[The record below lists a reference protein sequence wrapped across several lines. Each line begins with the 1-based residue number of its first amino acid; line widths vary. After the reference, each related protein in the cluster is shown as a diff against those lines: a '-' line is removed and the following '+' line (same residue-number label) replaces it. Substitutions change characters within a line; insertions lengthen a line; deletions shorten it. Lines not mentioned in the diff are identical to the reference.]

1 MPGKKL
7 AVIILAALLV
17 LSLSFSAG
25 ALDTND
31 LSAILLEAETG
42 QVLYENNADEEL
54 PPASITKIMTVLLT
68 MEAIENGEVEL
79 TDTTTIS
86 SRASSM
92 GGSQIYLDSGDEITI
107 EELLMAVIIASAN
120 DASYALAEAV
130 GGNYDNFIDMMNDR
144 ARELGMENT
153 NFTNAHGLPDSDHYS
168 TARDISKMAREVVQH
183 QEVLKWSQIWLE
195 CLELPDRQAMLTNTN
210 RMILNYSGMDG
221 LKTGYTR
228 IAGFCLAATA
238 SQGDFRLI
246 SVMLG
251 ADSRQQREELTGK
264 MLDYGFENY
273 RQKTLLAREQEIEGI
288 LVPESETEYI
298 SLRPARD
305 LKAIVPRYQEQNVD
319 TKIRLQSEF
328 DLPISAGTKLG
339 EAVAKVDGE
348 EVYSTD
354 LLTTYDIERAG
365 FFTRI
370 LRRIKGVFGR

>member
-195 CLELPDRQAMLTNTN
+195 YLELPDRQAMLTNTN